1 MSLSKLSR
9 STIDSIVRMYKEGRL
24 ICEISEELGISVS
37 TVYGYVCPSRNAKPR
52 ELSRLDI
59 IRLANQ
65 YDEMLE
71 KGLTLESIRKRL
83 GLSTPDLSAPDNA
96 QVIAGS
102 DLLRKDVRSKREVR
116 ISQDKITQIR
126 AAVEEQKTVS
136 ISRIAKQLGVART
149 TVIKYAKDL
158 IGEGRRAYSRI
169 PSNTLKE
176 IETRLRS
183 GESVRHISEAV
194 GVSQWTIRHKFRDVI
209 KPTRN
214 KSTRKKDEATIACI
228 RELYSK
234 GVPTAKI
241 AKTLNISYGTAK
253 KYVGEGKI
261 RSHALDGAIV
271 ERIQEM
277 SLEGATAKQ
286 ISKELGI
293 AYNTA
298 KKYSLREKNIAYNR
312 IL

>member
-24 ICEISEELGISVS
+24 LCEISEELGISVS

-83 GLSTPDLSAPDNA
+83 GLSTPDNA
-96 QVIAGS
+96 QVMAGS
-102 DLLRKDVRSKREVR
+102 DSLRKDVRSKREVR
-116 ISQDKITQIR
+116 ISQDKIAQIR

-228 RELYSK
+228 RRLYSK
-234 GVPTAKI
+234 GMPTAKI
-241 AKTLNISYGTAK
+241 AKMLNISYGTAK

-261 RSHALDGAIV
+261 RSHVLDGAIV

-277 SLEGATAKQ
+277 SLEGATVKQ

>member
-83 GLSTPDLSAPDNA
+83 GLSTPDNA
-96 QVIAGS
+96 QVMAGS
-102 DLLRKDVRSKREVR
+102 DSLRKDVRSKREVR
-116 ISQDKITQIR
+116 ISQDKIAQIR

-183 GESVRHISEAV
+183 GESVRHVSEAV
-194 GVSQWTIRHKFRDVI
+194 GVSHWTIRHKFRDVI
-209 KPTRN
+209 KPTR
-214 KSTRKKDEATIACI
+214 KKDEETIACI
-228 RELYSK
+228 RRLYSK
-234 GVPTAKI
+234 GMPTAKI

-253 KYVGEGKI
+253 KYVGEGRI
-261 RSHALDGAIV
+261 RSHVLDGAIV

>member
-83 GLSTPDLSAPDNA
+83 GLSTPDLSTPDNA
-96 QVIAGS
+96 QLMAGS
-102 DLLRKDVRSKREVR
+102 DSPRKDGRSKRGVR
-116 ISQDKITQIR
+116 ISQDKIAQIR
-126 AAVEEQKTVS
+126 AAVEEQKMVS

-183 GESVRHISEAV
+183 GESVQHVSEAV

-209 KPTRN
+209 KPTRQ
-214 KSTRKKDEATIACI
+214 KDEATIACI
-228 RELYSK
+228 RRLYSK
-234 GVPTAKI
+234 GMPTAKI
-241 AKTLNISYGTAK
+241 AKTLNISYSTAK

-261 RSHALDGAIV
+261 RSHVLDGAIV

>member
-83 GLSTPDLSAPDNA
+83 GLSTPDNA
-96 QVIAGS
+96 QVMAGS
-102 DLLRKDVRSKREVR
+102 DSLRKDVRSKREVR
-116 ISQDKITQIR
+116 ISQDKIAQIR
-126 AAVEEQKTVS
+126 AAVEEQKTAS

-214 KSTRKKDEATIACI
+214 KSTRKKDEPTIACI
-228 RELYSK
+228 RRLYSK
-234 GVPTAKI
+234 GMPTAKI